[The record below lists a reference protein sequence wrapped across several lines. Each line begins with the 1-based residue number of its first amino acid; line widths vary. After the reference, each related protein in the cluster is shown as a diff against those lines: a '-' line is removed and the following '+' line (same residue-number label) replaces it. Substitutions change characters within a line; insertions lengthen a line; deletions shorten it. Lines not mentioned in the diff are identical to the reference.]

1 MMIKI
6 KNTSDMIVG
15 LCGKKQAGKSTVAFG
30 LVNEGFV
37 ELSFAGP
44 LKRACAAIFGFT
56 DEQLNGALK
65 EVPDVRWG
73 VSPRQVM
80 QRFGTDLMRKYSDL
94 VVPIKNPEDF
104 WLVVMSKRIAAIDT
118 KHIVIS
124 DVRFQNEA
132 NQVREFGG
140 IVVRIERPA
149 AASPAS
155 DSHASDMHASD
166 MHASEADDF
175 PADFVVVNDGTPSEL
190 LIKVLKIMSVIQD
203 VVAATS

>member
-1 MMIKI
+1 
-6 KNTSDMIVG
+6 
-15 LCGKKQAGKSTVAFG
+15 
-30 LVNEGFV
+30 
-37 ELSFAGP
+37 

-80 QRFGTDLMRKYSDL
+80 QRFGTDLMRKYANL
-94 VVPIKNPEDF
+94 VVPIKNPEDI
-104 WLVVMSKRIAAIDT
+104 WLVVMSKQIAAIDT

-140 IVVRIERPA
+140 TLVRIERPA
-149 AASPAS
+149 AADAS
-155 DSHASDMHASD
+155 QGDASD
-166 MHASEADDF
+166 MHASEACDF
-175 PADFVVVNDGTPSEL
+175 PADFTVVNDGTPSEL
-190 LIKVLKIMSVIQD
+190 LIKVFKIMAVIQD
-203 VVAATS
+203 G